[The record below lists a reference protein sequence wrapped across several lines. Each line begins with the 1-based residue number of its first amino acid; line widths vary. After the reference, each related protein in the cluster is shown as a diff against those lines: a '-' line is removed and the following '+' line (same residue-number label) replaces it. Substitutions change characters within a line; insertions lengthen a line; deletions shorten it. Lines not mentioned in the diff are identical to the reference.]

1 MSVRFGIKGV
11 MVKMCNQKIAS
22 EQYIPPAFKGSVEK
36 QAKTARGVSEG
47 FPKVSVAVL
56 DRVLLHLKDHE
67 GQADRYVVG
76 PELTRPG
83 IAEACAQHPPNV
95 SRAMRTLLKD
105 EMVEEHTRTIRGEER
120 RQKTWQLSEQGREK
134 ADERTEELGLIKI
147 LLRSSEG
154 ELLEVNAKEAAGRL
168 EAEISLL
175 QVLLHA
181 QHEGVLTYGDIR
193 FGRIQKSDE
202 ELPAPGRLTPM
213 TGAHA
218 TYNNHP
224 PETRPVHGREAEI
237 EELQTWFEQRKPC
250 AVVHG
255 IAGIGKSTLVAHWL
269 HQLIEQEPHLSVCWY
284 PCQPWDRSLGLATSL
299 LHRFGIDE
307 SHDPYN
313 LIETLPL
320 SPGGKIDVDAWR
332 RRLLTYLTD
341 ARTIRERF
349 KNEAGGPP
357 PYWLIVLD
365 DVHHME
371 DQAKDLLGALLQIAT
386 KAPLRLL
393 FISRTTLKVYDRRDV
408 HTREVVREFPIAG
421 LSLEE
426 TTAWLKDLN
435 NTSDL
440 KAGEV
445 HAATGG
451 HPLALELLELYGQPT
466 HGDWLRFLDEEIL
479 TSLPSEEQDLLATL
493 ALAEKPMPWKT
504 LAKAVGWQGNP
515 PENLVKHGLLIELD
529 EGMWLHEALKERLL
543 REVGAKQD
551 KRKASLGN

>member
-1 MSVRFGIKGV
+1 MTANEAIKV
-11 MVKMCNQKIAS
+11 HP
-22 EQYIPPAFKGSVEK
+22 YKGSVEK
-36 QAKTARGVSEG
+36 EARPARGVSEG
-47 FPKVSVAVL
+47 LPKVSVAVL
-56 DRVLLHLKDHE
+56 DRVLLHLNDHE
-67 GQADRYVVG
+67 SQADRYVVG

-105 EMVEEHTRTIRGEER
+105 GLVEEHTRSVRNEDR
-120 RQKTWQLSEQGREK
+120 RQKTWQLSEQGRQK
-134 ADERTEELGLIKI
+134 ATERHENLGQTKV
-147 LLRSSEG
+147 LLRNNEG
-154 ELLEVNAKEAAGRL
+154 ELLELHASDAAARL
-168 EAEISLL
+168 EADISLL
-175 QVLLHA
+175 QILLHA

-193 FGRIQKSDE
+193 FGRIQRTDGH
-202 ELPAPGRLTPM
+202 LPAPGRLTAM

-224 PETRPVHGREAEI
+224 PETRPVHGREKEI
-237 EELQTWFEQRKPC
+237 EALQTWFKERKPC

-269 HQLIEQEPHLSVCWY
+269 QQLLKEDPYLSVCWY
-284 PCQPWDRSLGLATSL
+284 PCQPWDRALGLATSL

-349 KNEAGGPP
+349 KDEVGGPP

-371 DQAKDLLGALLQIAT
+371 EKAKELLGALLQIAS
-386 KAPLRLL
+386 KAPLRLV

-408 HTREVVREFPIAG
+408 HTREIVREYPIAG

-426 TTAWLKDLN
+426 TKVWLDELDHPSKLQAD
-435 NTSDL
+435 
-440 KAGEV
+440 EV

-479 TSLPSEEQDLLATL
+479 ASLPQGEQNLLATL
-493 ALAEKPMPWKT
+493 ALAEKPMQWAM
-504 LAKAVGWQGNP
+504 LAQAVGWEGLP
-515 PENLVKHGLLIELD
+515 PENLLKHGLLIELD
-529 EGMWLHEALKERLL
+529 EGMWLHEALRERLL
-543 REVGAKQD
+543 REVGTKQEQ
-551 KRKASLGN
+551 RKASLSE

>member
-1 MSVRFGIKGV
+1 M
-11 MVKMCNQKIAS
+11 
-22 EQYIPPAFKGSVEK
+22 Y
-36 QAKTARGVSEG
+36 VSEG
-47 FPKVSVAVL
+47 LPKVSVAVL
-56 DRVLLHLKDHE
+56 DRVLLHLNDHRD
-67 GQADRYVVG
+67 QADRYVVG
-76 PELTRPG
+76 HELTRPG

-95 SRAMRTLLKD
+95 SRAMRSLLRD
-105 EMVEEHTRTIRGEER
+105 GTVEEHTRSIRGEER
-120 RQKTWQLSEQGREK
+120 RQKTWQLSIEGVVK
-134 ADERTEELGLIKI
+134 ADERKEVLGEIKI
-147 LLRSSEG
+147 LLRNNEG
-154 ELLEVNAKEAAGRL
+154 ELLEVAAKEAPERL
-168 EAEISLL
+168 EADISLL

-193 FGRIQKSDE
+193 FGRIQRPTDE
-202 ELPAPGRLTPM
+202 RPAPGRLTPM

-224 PETRPVHGREAEI
+224 PETRPVHGREIEI
-237 EELQTWFEQRKPC
+237 EALQTWFDVRKPC

-269 HQLIEQEPHLSVCWY
+269 QQLLEEDPHLSICWY

-365 DVHHME
+365 DVHHIE
-371 DQAKDLLGALLQIAT
+371 EQARDLLGALLQIST

-408 HTREVVREFPIAG
+408 HTRNIVKEFPISG

-426 TTAWLKDLN
+426 TKAWLDNLDN
-435 NTSDL
+435 PPAI
-440 KAGEV
+440 KADEV

-479 TSLPSEEQDLLATL
+479 TTLPEHEQNLLATL
-493 ALAEKPMPWKT
+493 ALAKKPMAWEQ
-504 LAKAVGWQGNP
+504 LADAVQWEGKP
-515 PENLVKHGLLIELD
+515 PQNLLKHGLLIDLE
-529 EGMWLHEALKERLL
+529 EGMWLHEALRERLL
-543 REVGAKQD
+543 REVGSAQ
-551 KRKASLGN
+551 KRRKERLGK